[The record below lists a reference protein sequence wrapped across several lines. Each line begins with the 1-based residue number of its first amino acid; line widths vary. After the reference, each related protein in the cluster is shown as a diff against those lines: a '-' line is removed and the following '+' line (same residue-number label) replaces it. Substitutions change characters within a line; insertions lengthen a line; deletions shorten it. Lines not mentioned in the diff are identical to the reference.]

1 MKPIDSVSLVY
12 TPFYFFS
19 INAYNIKP
27 GKDLNDQLVRFP
39 NFID

>member
-1 MKPIDSVSLVY
+1 MKPIDSVPLVY
-12 TPFYFFS
+12 VSFYLLN

-39 NFID
+39 YFID